1 MNRRILIIGLSSVL
15 AVSLGAAAL
24 LRADWIY
31 STATDRWAQRE
42 GADVDAVTA
51 DQSFKRAL
59 DAYQQ
64 NRYDDAERILTGWLK
79 YYHDRRDCQSAYFL
93 LGETYRAKSDYDKA
107 FTAFEDLLN
116 KYSGTDLFD
125 AALGRETEMAQDYL
139 AGKKHKVMGL
149 FWATAEDEAC
159 TMLEKIF
166 QRDPRG
172 VRGKKA
178 LLTLADYHFRTGHFG
193 EAEDEYQ
200 RLASHYPR
208 DPEVAQYKLLAAQS
222 ALARFHST
230 RNDSRPLSEAEQRFR
245 QLRDD
250 NPNLARKE
258 QVDQVL
264 QGIAERKAEKD
275 YQTAEFFKKTHKD
288 KGAVFYYRAIIKDY
302 PQTVWAQRAHERLA
316 AMGVDDKVDAI
327 APPTVVAG
335 IGLPPRATPAADPVT
350 AGKANQ
356 DLASLNLP
364 FNVANAAVAN
374 PADDNDPM
382 DTKPPVVLWAGPA
395 AVLHDY
401 GSEGVIEVGW
411 PAEDHA
417 KLPDSMFNVPAQ
429 TARQDRTKGTPGGQ
443 PGQTISAAGGIRQL
457 DEVANPIPA
466 ASTSQPE
473 GGAGAR

>member
-1 MNRRILIIGLSSVL
+1 MKNRRILIIGLTIAL
-15 AVSLGAAAL
+15 AISLGAAAL

-31 STATDRWAQRE
+31 STATDRWVNRE
-42 GADVDAVTA
+42 GSDVDTSTA
-51 DQSFKRAL
+51 DQ
-59 DAYQQ
+59 QG
-64 NRYDDAERILTGWLK
+64 RYNDTQRILEGWLK
-79 YYHDRRDCQSAYFL
+79 YYRDRRDCQSAYFL
-93 LGETYRAKSDYDKA
+93 LGETFRAKGDYDKA

-125 AALGRETEMAQDYL
+125 AALGRETQMAQDYL

-149 FWATAEDEAC
+149 FWTEAEDEAA

-178 LLTLADYHFRTGHFG
+178 LLTLADYHFRTGHFS

-200 RLASHYPR
+200 RLASHYPK
-208 DPEVAQYKLLAAQS
+208 DADIAQYKLLAAQS
-222 ALARFHST
+222 ALARFRST
-230 RNDSRPLSEAEQRFR
+230 KNDSRPLSEAEQRFK
-245 QLRDD
+245 QFQED

-264 QGIAERKAEKD
+264 QGINERKAEKD
-275 YQTAEFFKKTHKD
+275 FQTAEFFKKTHKD

-302 PQTVWAQRAHERLA
+302 PQTVWSQRAHERLA

-327 APPTVVAG
+327 TPPTVIAG
-335 IGLPPRATPAADPVT
+335 LGLPPRPAPAVAANT
-350 AGKANQ
+350 RAGPNAKN
-356 DLASLNLP
+356 STLP
-364 FNVANAAVAN
+364 FNVATQNPAA
-374 PADDNDPM
+374 ADDNDPA
-382 DTKPPVVLWAGPA
+382 DTKPPVVLWAGPV
-395 AVLHDY
+395 AVLRDY

-417 KLPDSMFNVPAQ
+417 QLPDSMFASPAL
-429 TARQDRTKGTPGGQ
+429 TARQDRTKAPGGQ
-443 PGQTISAAGGIRQL
+443 PISAANSVRQL
-457 DEVANPIPA
+457 GEVANPIPPAPA

-473 GGAGAR
+473 GGTSGR